1 MPFEIQLRYTPPFA
15 SYSDAEEALR
25 VFLHLVGY
33 LREEDARPDSVAYRL
48 VRECFLRTPDRAWT
62 VEELL
67 ATLRTTRPT
76 LYRHLNRLKDLD
88 LVEESSPG
96 KEAGTA
102 RKGYKLRY
110 GSLSRAWDFTEAN
123 IDNVLKRYRE
133 AVDRIQF
140 LLDGPKPS
148 VPSGKR

>member
-15 SYSDAEEALR
+15 AYADPDEALR
-25 VFLHLVGY
+25 EFLHLVGY
-33 LREEDARPDSVAYRL
+33 LREDDSSPGSVAYRL
-48 VRECFLRTPDRAWT
+48 VRECFLRTPDRPWT

-88 LVEESSPG
+88 VIEESSLG

-110 GSLSRAWDFTEAN
+110 GNLARAWDFTEAN
-123 IDNVLKRYRE
+123 IENVLKRYRE

-140 LLDGPKPS
+140 LLENPKAGPGRK
-148 VPSGKR
+148 